1 MPMRPDLPMGL
12 NLSRRPAAPV
22 KLPRM
27 NFPTP
32 GAMPDGGT
40 NPIEENF
47 EPPAPVPEELP
58 VGADSS
64 PVASAPSPVASAPVA
79 SPAPSPVAAPAAD
92 QAARVIVYGRSNSL
106 ECMDA
111 VQDLIDR
118 QVSFTYFDVDRDA
131 RARQHLEAVC
141 GGEAVVPVIIY
152 IGYRGA

>member
-1 MPMRPDLPMGL
+1 MPLRPDLPMGL

-27 NFPTP
+27 NFPAP
-32 GAMPDGGT
+32 GTTLDGGS

-47 EPPAPVPEELP
+47 EPTAPVPEELP

-64 PVASAPSPVASAPVA
+64 PVAAL
-79 SPAPSPVAAPAAD
+79 PVAAPSPAPAAPAPGAA
-92 QAARVIVYGRSNSL
+92 QAGRVIVYGQSNSL
-106 ECMDA
+106 ESMDA
-111 VQDLIDR
+111 IQDLIDR
-118 QVSFTYFDVDRDA
+118 QISFTYYDVDRDS